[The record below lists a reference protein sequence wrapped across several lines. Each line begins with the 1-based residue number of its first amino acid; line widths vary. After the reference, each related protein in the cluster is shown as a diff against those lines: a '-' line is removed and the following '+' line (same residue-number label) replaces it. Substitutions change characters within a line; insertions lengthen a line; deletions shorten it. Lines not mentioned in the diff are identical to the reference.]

1 MFSQNDDE
9 DEERIEL
16 IKDEGTPYFGNPNT
30 GKSSPL
36 NPRILGNIDD
46 AYLELTD

>member
-1 MFSQNDDE
+1 MFSQNDD

-16 IKDEGTPYFGNPNT
+16 IKDEGTPYFGNPNNNLQNR
-30 GKSSPL
+30 SP
-36 NPRILGNIDD
+36 NKEAGNIDE